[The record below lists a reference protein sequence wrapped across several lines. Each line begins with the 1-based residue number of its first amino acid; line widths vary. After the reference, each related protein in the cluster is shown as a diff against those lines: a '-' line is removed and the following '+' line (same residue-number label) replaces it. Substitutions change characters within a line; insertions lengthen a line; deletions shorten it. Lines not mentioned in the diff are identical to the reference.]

1 MRIMIKILI
10 VDDEKIE
17 RNGIRFLLKQM
28 GIKAEIFEAANGVKA
43 LELLEQ
49 QEVDLLLTDI
59 KMPFMDGMT
68 LIQNAAQKYK
78 DIKFIIFSGYGEFEY
93 VKQAMMYS
101 VNNYILKPVDPK
113 EFESTMKK
121 VLKEIEEEKAEREL
135 HEEGIQFVREHILLS
150 LINGAELKDVL
161 GKLEKIVSVDFL
173 EQYHCM
179 MLLEFD
185 REFFGRRDEEFEKR
199 ILEDSEVMYLNLNQ
213 QQCILLFEHNIE
225 SDWRDFARKLQMEIE
240 QIYHETCYIAVSGYS
255 EDALDLAASYETLE
269 TLMENKFYE
278 PESRVFLADDEK
290 HEEEDADIEDDILV
304 RQIRQD
310 IKVKDMVGLREHVGL
325 LCDKY
330 RGRKA
335 LSQMYV
341 KFVFSNLMKDMYDVL
356 PGKDRAGFNMVV
368 DRLYRAN
375 DFSEVMDILQDGIRK
390 LEEVFAVNPQMMH
403 REIETVKEYIYANYD
418 KELSVD
424 MLAEQVYLAPSYLSH
439 IFKKETGQ
447 NLSKFIKSLR
457 MEKAKE
463 MLMESHL
470 KIINI
475 SYAVGYPN
483 VSYFCQ
489 SFREYFGVSP
499 QKFRNQGEG
508 NEIH

>member
-1 MRIMIKILI
+1 MIKILI

-28 GIKAEIFEAANGVKA
+28 GVHAELFEAANGLKA
-43 LELLEQ
+43 LELLEEQ
-49 QEVDLLLTDI
+49 RVDLLLTDI
-59 KMPFMDGMT
+59 KMPFMDGMA
-68 LIQNAAQKYK
+68 LIQNVAEKYSWTK
-78 DIKFIIFSGYGEFEY
+78 IIIFSGYGEFEY
-93 VKQAMMYS
+93 ARQAMKYR

-113 EFESTMKK
+113 EFEDTMKR
-121 VLKEIEEEKAEREL
+121 VLKEISEEKAGQEIY
-135 HEEGIQFVREHILLS
+135 EEGVQFVRDHILLS

-161 GKLEKIVSVDFL
+161 GRLESIVSVDFL

-185 REFFGRRDEEFEKR
+185 REFFGRRDAEFQKQ
-199 ILEDSEVMYLNLNQ
+199 ILGDSDAWYLNLNQ
-213 QQCILLFEHNIE
+213 QQCILLFGHEME
-225 SDWRDFARKLQMEIE
+225 SGWGEYAAKLQAGIE
-240 QIYHETCYIAVSGYS
+240 CRYHENCYIAVSKYTD
-255 EDALDLAASYETLE
+255 EAMDLAACYETLE
-269 TLMENKFYE
+269 TLMENKFYQ
-278 PESRVFLADDEK
+278 PEVRVFLENEQGADGD
-290 HEEEDADIEDDILV
+290 DAEVDDDMLV

-310 IKVKDMVGLREHVGL
+310 INVKDMAGLREHLDL

-330 RGRKA
+330 RRKKA

-356 PGKDRAGFNMVV
+356 PQKDRAAFNIVV
-368 DRLYRAN
+368 DRLYRASG
-375 DFSEVMDILQDGIRK
+375 FSEVMDILYEGIRQ

-403 REIETVKEYIYANYD
+403 REIETVKEYIYMNYD

-457 MEKAKE
+457 MEKARE
-463 MLMESHL
+463 MLTKSHL

-475 SYAVGYPN
+475 SCAVGYPN

-499 QKFRNQGEG
+499 QKFRNQGDG